1 MIENEYPTPAWV
13 SDVFDVPEG
22 WLQIPAPDDG
32 AQDQV
37 LALDCEMV
45 CKKFRRSPV
54 TDEIVVYYR
63 KRKRAGESLY
73 HRLRFWK
80 QTV

>member
-22 WLQIPAPDDG
+22 WLQVPAPDAG
-32 AQDQV
+32 AQDRV

-45 CKKFRRSPV
+45 CQKK
-54 TDEIVVYYR
+54 
-63 KRKRAGESLY
+63 L
-73 HRLRFWK
+73 L
-80 QTV
+80 